1 MDEHIFKMRVTKWE
15 EGAASLHGSYD
26 DLSPQEQNAFNTLYN
41 LWRNAAFSDDLKN
54 RVERQVKLL
63 SDSDKLHNNNRDI
76 VLASKNFRSMSR
88 ELYGTDVATLRQFVA
103 YMKNKCGGPV
113 RNNNRPQPT
122 SSPRPATNNRP
133 QPTSSPRPVTNN
145 RPQPTSSP
153 RPVTNNRP
161 QPTSSPRPV
170 TNNRP
175 QPTSSPR
182 PVTNNR
188 PQPTSSPRPVTN
200 NRPQPTSSPRPV
212 TNNRPQPTTNHS
224 FRPTGN
230 SGHGGDGN
238 DGTHFSRDMIGYA
251 VGVMLLI
258 GICVA
263 MAAGWSHATA
273 PKPYDYAK
281 WLRTEWNGETGG
293 MPTTLIVD
301 TVCGDS
307 VEARLMISKAGGL
320 VKENLKGSLEIASE
334 GCYVYL
340 RNSDPQTNDSSVI
353 RLLVAQ
359 EAVRMGGS
367 VQTSDSTSL
376 AMSLLRAGSKEKVKV
391 QAGTSQPKQSKKN
404 RKSQRTRKTDNSNGS
419 YSSSSSTNT
428 SSASHSVRNKPTEE
442 AQPAA
447 SEPSQPDP
455 SKGGFRLEVIK
466 KE

>member
-122 SSPRPATNNRP
+122 SSPRP
-133 QPTSSPRPVTNN
+133 VTNN

-175 QPTSSPR
+175 QPM
-182 PVTNNR
+182 
-188 PQPTSSPRPVTN
+188 
-200 NRPQPTSSPRPV
+200 
-212 TNNRPQPTTNHS
+212 TNHS

-251 VGVMLLI
+251 VGVVLLI

-367 VQTSDSTSL
+367 VQTSDSTLL

-391 QAGTSQPKQSKKN
+391 QAGTYQPKQSKKN
-404 RKSQRTRKTDNSNGS
+404 RKSRSTRKTDNSNGS

>member
-26 DLSPQEQNAFNTLYN
+26 DLSPQEQNAFDTLYN

-113 RNNNRPQPT
+113 RNNNNRPQPT
-122 SSPRPATNNRP
+122 SSSRPATNNRP
-133 QPTSSPRPVTNN
+133 QPTSSH
-145 RPQPTSSP
+145 
-153 RPVTNNRP
+153 
-161 QPTSSPRPV
+161 
-170 TNNRP
+170 
-175 QPTSSPR
+175 R

-273 PKPYDYAK
+273 PKPYDYAE

-307 VEARLMISKAGGL
+307 VEARLIISKAGGL

>member
-26 DLSPQEQNAFNTLYN
+26 DLSPQEQNAFDTLYN

-122 SSPRPATNNRP
+122 SPPRPA
-133 QPTSSPRPVTNN
+133 
-145 RPQPTSSP
+145 
-153 RPVTNNRP
+153 
-161 QPTSSPRPV
+161 
-170 TNNRP
+170 
-175 QPTSSPR
+175 
-182 PVTNNR
+182 TNNR

-391 QAGTSQPKQSKKN
+391 QAGTYQPKQSKKN

>member
-15 EGAASLHGSYD
+15 EGAASLNGSYD

-88 ELYGTDVATLRQFVA
+88 ELYGTDEATLRQFVA

-122 SSPRPATNNRP
+122 SSPRP
-133 QPTSSPRPVTNN
+133 VTNN

-153 RPVTNNRP
+153 RPATNNRP
-161 QPTSSPRPV
+161 HTTTGPSS
-170 TNNRP
+170 
-175 QPTSSPR
+175 
-182 PVTNNR
+182 
-188 PQPTSSPRPVTN
+188 
-200 NRPQPTSSPRPV
+200 
-212 TNNRPQPTTNHS
+212 
-224 FRPTGN
+224 RPTGN
-230 SGHGGDGN
+230 GGHRDSGPRIRFD
-238 DGTHFSRDMIGYA
+238 RDMIGYA
-251 VGVMLLI
+251 VGVILLI

-376 AMSLLRAGSKEKVKV
+376 AMSLLRAGSKEKVDV
-391 QAGTSQPKQSKKN
+391 QTVISKPKQSKKN
-404 RKSQRTRKTDNSNGS
+404 RKSRSTRKTDNSNGS

-428 SSASHSVRNKPTEE
+428 SSALHSVRNKPTEE

>member
-113 RNNNRPQPT
+113 RNNNRP
-122 SSPRPATNNRP
+122 RPATAA
-133 QPTSSPRPVTNN
+133 
-145 RPQPTSSP
+145 
-153 RPVTNNRP
+153 
-161 QPTSSPRPV
+161 
-170 TNNRP
+170 
-175 QPTSSPR
+175 
-182 PVTNNR
+182 
-188 PQPTSSPRPVTN
+188 TSSPRPVTN

-340 RNSDPQTNDSSVI
+340 RNSDPQTNDNSVI

-376 AMSLLRAGSKEKVKV
+376 AMSLLRAGSKEKVDV
-391 QAGTSQPKQSKKN
+391 QTVISKPKQSKKN
-404 RKSQRTRKTDNSNGS
+404 RKSRSTRKSDSSNGS

-428 SSASHSVRNKPTEE
+428 RSTSHSVRNKPTEE

>member
-15 EGAASLHGSYD
+15 EGAASLNGSYD
-26 DLSPQEQNAFNTLYN
+26 DLSPQEQNAFDTLCN

-88 ELYGTDVATLRQFVA
+88 ELYGTDEATLRQFVA

-122 SSPRPATNNRP
+122 SSSRPATNNRP

-145 RPQPTSSP
+145 RPQPTM
-153 RPVTNNRP
+153 
-161 QPTSSPRPV
+161 
-170 TNNRP
+170 
-175 QPTSSPR
+175 
-182 PVTNNR
+182 
-188 PQPTSSPRPVTN
+188 
-200 NRPQPTSSPRPV
+200 
-212 TNNRPQPTTNHS
+212 NHS
-224 FRPTGN
+224 SRPTGN

-238 DGTHFSRDMIGYA
+238 DGTRFSRDMIGYA
-251 VGVMLLI
+251 VGVILLI

-340 RNSDPQTNDSSVI
+340 RNSDSQANDSSVI

-376 AMSLLRAGSKEKVKV
+376 AMSLLRSGSKEKVDV
-391 QAGTSQPKQSKKN
+391 QTVISKPKQSKKN
-404 RKSQRTRKTDNSNGS
+404 RKSRSTRKSDSSNGS

-428 SSASHSVRNKPTEE
+428 RSASHSVRNKPTEE

>member
-133 QPTSSPRPVTNN
+133 QPM
-145 RPQPTSSP
+145 
-153 RPVTNNRP
+153 
-161 QPTSSPRPV
+161 
-170 TNNRP
+170 
-175 QPTSSPR
+175 
-182 PVTNNR
+182 
-188 PQPTSSPRPVTN
+188 
-200 NRPQPTSSPRPV
+200 
-212 TNNRPQPTTNHS
+212 TNHS

-376 AMSLLRAGSKEKVKV
+376 AMSLLRAGSKEKV

>member
-122 SSPRPATNNRP
+122 SPPRPA
-133 QPTSSPRPVTNN
+133 
-145 RPQPTSSP
+145 
-153 RPVTNNRP
+153 
-161 QPTSSPRPV
+161 
-170 TNNRP
+170 
-175 QPTSSPR
+175 
-182 PVTNNR
+182 TNNR

-238 DGTHFSRDMIGYA
+238 DGTRFSRDMIGYA
-251 VGVMLLI
+251 VGVVLLI

-307 VEARLMISKAGGL
+307 VEARLMLSKAGGL

-376 AMSLLRAGSKEKVKV
+376 AMSLLRAGSNEKVDV
-391 QAGTSQPKQSKKN
+391 QAVISKPKQSKKN
-404 RKSQRTRKTDNSNGS
+404 RKSRSTRKSDSSNGS

-428 SSASHSVRNKPTEE
+428 RSTSHSVRNKPTEE

>member
-113 RNNNRPQPT
+113 RNNN
-122 SSPRPATNNRP
+122 
-133 QPTSSPRPVTNN
+133 
-145 RPQPTSSP
+145 
-153 RPVTNNRP
+153 
-161 QPTSSPRPV
+161 
-170 TNNRP
+170 
-175 QPTSSPR
+175 
-182 PVTNNR
+182 
-188 PQPTSSPRPVTN
+188 
-200 NRPQPTSSPRPV
+200 
-212 TNNRPQPTTNHS
+212 NRPQPTTNHS

-238 DGTHFSRDMIGYA
+238 DGTRFSRDMIGYA
-251 VGVMLLI
+251 VGVILLI

-301 TVCGDS
+301 TVYGDS

-320 VKENLKGSLEIASE
+320 VKESLKGSLEIASE

-340 RNSDPQTNDSSVI
+340 RNSDPQANDSSVI

-391 QAGTSQPKQSKKN
+391 QAGTYQPKQSKKN
-404 RKSQRTRKTDNSNGS
+404 RKSRSTRKSDSSNGS

-428 SSASHSVRNKPTEE
+428 RSTSHSVRNKPTEE

>member
-15 EGAASLHGSYD
+15 EGAASLEGSYD

-88 ELYGTDVATLRQFVA
+88 ELYGTDEATLRQFVA

-113 RNNNRPQPT
+113 RNNNRPQPAN
-122 SSPRPATNNRP
+122 SSPRPTPPPNSSSRPTPAANNRP
-133 QPTSSPRPVTNN
+133 H
-145 RPQPTSSP
+145 
-153 RPVTNNRP
+153 
-161 QPTSSPRPV
+161 
-170 TNNRP
+170 
-175 QPTSSPR
+175 
-182 PVTNNR
+182 
-188 PQPTSSPRPVTN
+188 
-200 NRPQPTSSPRPV
+200 
-212 TNNRPQPTTNHS
+212 PTTGPS
-224 FRPTGN
+224 SRPTGN
-230 SGHGGDGN
+230 GGHRDSGPRIR
-238 DGTHFSRDMIGYA
+238 FSRDMIGYA
-251 VGVMLLI
+251 VGVILLI

-281 WLRTEWNGETGG
+281 WLRMEWNGETGG

-340 RNSDPQTNDSSVI
+340 RNSDPQANDSSVI

-376 AMSLLRAGSKEKVKV
+376 AMSLLRAGSKEKVDV
-391 QAGTSQPKQSKKN
+391 QTVISKPKQSKKN
-404 RKSQRTRKTDNSNGS
+404 RKLRSTRKSDSSNGS

>member
-26 DLSPQEQNAFNTLYN
+26 DLSPQEQNAFDTLYN

-122 SSPRPATNNRP
+122 SSPRP
-133 QPTSSPRPVTNN
+133 
-145 RPQPTSSP
+145 
-153 RPVTNNRP
+153 
-161 QPTSSPRPV
+161 
-170 TNNRP
+170 
-175 QPTSSPR
+175 
-182 PVTNNR
+182 
-188 PQPTSSPRPVTN
+188 
-200 NRPQPTSSPRPV
+200 V

-238 DGTHFSRDMIGYA
+238 DGTRFRRDMIGYA
-251 VGVMLLI
+251 VGVILLI

-404 RKSQRTRKTDNSNGS
+404 RKSQRTRKTNNSNGS

-428 SSASHSVRNKPTEE
+428 RSTSHSVRNKPTEE
-442 AQPAA
+442 AQPTA

>member
-15 EGAASLHGSYD
+15 EGAASLNGSYD
-26 DLSPQEQNAFNTLYN
+26 DLSPQEQNAFDTLYN

-88 ELYGTDVATLRQFVA
+88 ELYGTDEATLRQFVA

-113 RNNNRPQPT
+113 RNN
-122 SSPRPATNNRP
+122 NNRP

-153 RPVTNNRP
+153 RPATD
-161 QPTSSPRPV
+161 
-170 TNNRP
+170 
-175 QPTSSPR
+175 
-182 PVTNNR
+182 
-188 PQPTSSPRPVTN
+188 
-200 NRPQPTSSPRPV
+200 
-212 TNNRPQPTTNHS
+212 NRPQPTTNHS
-224 FRPTGN
+224 SRPTGN

-301 TVCGDS
+301 TVRGDS

-340 RNSDPQTNDSSVI
+340 RNSDPQANDSSVI

-376 AMSLLRAGSKEKVKV
+376 AMSLLRAGSKEKVDV
-391 QAGTSQPKQSKKN
+391 QTVISKPKQSKKN
-404 RKSQRTRKTDNSNGS
+404 SKSRRTRKTDSSNGS

-428 SSASHSVRNKPTEE
+428 RSASQSVRNKPTEE

>member
-1 MDEHIFKMRVTKWE
+1 
-15 EGAASLHGSYD
+15 
-26 DLSPQEQNAFNTLYN
+26 
-41 LWRNAAFSDDLKN
+41 
-54 RVERQVKLL
+54 
-63 SDSDKLHNNNRDI
+63 
-76 VLASKNFRSMSR
+76 
-88 ELYGTDVATLRQFVA
+88 
-103 YMKNKCGGPV
+103 
-113 RNNNRPQPT
+113 
-122 SSPRPATNNRP
+122 
-133 QPTSSPRPVTNN
+133 
-145 RPQPTSSP
+145 
-153 RPVTNNRP
+153 
-161 QPTSSPRPV
+161 
-170 TNNRP
+170 
-175 QPTSSPR
+175 
-182 PVTNNR
+182 
-188 PQPTSSPRPVTN
+188 
-200 NRPQPTSSPRPV
+200 
-212 TNNRPQPTTNHS
+212 
-224 FRPTGN
+224 
-230 SGHGGDGN
+230 
-238 DGTHFSRDMIGYA
+238 MIGYA

-301 TVCGDS
+301 TVRGDS

-391 QAGTSQPKQSKKN
+391 QAGTYQPKQSKKN
-404 RKSQRTRKTDNSNGS
+404 RKSQRTRKSDSSNGS

-428 SSASHSVRNKPTEE
+428 RSTSHSVRNKPTEE

>member
-122 SSPRPATNNRP
+122 SSPRPA
-133 QPTSSPRPVTNN
+133 
-145 RPQPTSSP
+145 
-153 RPVTNNRP
+153 
-161 QPTSSPRPV
+161 

-353 RLLVAQ
+353 RLLVAP

>member
-26 DLSPQEQNAFNTLYN
+26 DLSPQEQNAFDTLYN

-145 RPQPTSSP
+145 RPQPT
-153 RPVTNNRP
+153 TD
-161 QPTSSPRPV
+161 
-170 TNNRP
+170 
-175 QPTSSPR
+175 
-182 PVTNNR
+182 
-188 PQPTSSPRPVTN
+188 
-200 NRPQPTSSPRPV
+200 
-212 TNNRPQPTTNHS
+212 HS

-238 DGTHFSRDMIGYA
+238 DDTRFGRDMIGYA
-251 VGVMLLI
+251 VGVILLI

-376 AMSLLRAGSKEKVKV
+376 AMSLLRAGSKEKVDV
-391 QAGTSQPKQSKKN
+391 QTVISKPKQSKKN
-404 RKSQRTRKTDNSNGS
+404 RKSRSTRKTDNSNGS

-428 SSASHSVRNKPTEE
+428 SSASQSVRNKPTEE

>member
-15 EGAASLHGSYD
+15 EGAASLEGSYD

-88 ELYGTDVATLRQFVA
+88 ELYGTDEATLRQFVA

-122 SSPRPATNNRP
+122 SSPRP
-133 QPTSSPRPVTNN
+133 VTNN

-153 RPVTNNRP
+153 RPATNNRP
-161 QPTSSPRPV
+161 HTTTGPSS
-170 TNNRP
+170 
-175 QPTSSPR
+175 
-182 PVTNNR
+182 
-188 PQPTSSPRPVTN
+188 
-200 NRPQPTSSPRPV
+200 
-212 TNNRPQPTTNHS
+212 
-224 FRPTGN
+224 RPTGN
-230 SGHGGDGN
+230 GGHRDSGPRIRFD
-238 DGTHFSRDMIGYA
+238 RDMIGYA

-376 AMSLLRAGSKEKVKV
+376 AMSLLRAGSKEKVDV
-391 QAGTSQPKQSKKN
+391 QTVISKPKQSKKN
-404 RKSQRTRKTDNSNGS
+404 RKSRSTRKSDSSDGS

>member
-88 ELYGTDVATLRQFVA
+88 ELYGTDVSTLRQFVA

-122 SSPRPATNNRP
+122 SSPRPA
-133 QPTSSPRPVTNN
+133 
-145 RPQPTSSP
+145 
-153 RPVTNNRP
+153 
-161 QPTSSPRPV
+161 

-301 TVCGDS
+301 TVRGDS

-376 AMSLLRAGSKEKVKV
+376 AMSLLRAGSNEKVKV
-391 QAGTSQPKQSKKN
+391 QAGTYQPKQSKKN
-404 RKSQRTRKTDNSNGS
+404 RKLRSTRKTNNSNGS

>member
-113 RNNNRPQPT
+113 RNNN
-122 SSPRPATNNRP
+122 
-133 QPTSSPRPVTNN
+133 
-145 RPQPTSSP
+145 
-153 RPVTNNRP
+153 
-161 QPTSSPRPV
+161 
-170 TNNRP
+170 
-175 QPTSSPR
+175 
-182 PVTNNR
+182 NR

-238 DGTHFSRDMIGYA
+238 DDTRFSRDMIGYA

-301 TVCGDS
+301 TVRGDS

-428 SSASHSVRNKPTEE
+428 RSTSHSVRNKPTEE

>member
-113 RNNNRPQPT
+113 RTNNRPQPT
-122 SSPRPATNNRP
+122 SSPRPA
-133 QPTSSPRPVTNN
+133 
-145 RPQPTSSP
+145 
-153 RPVTNNRP
+153 
-161 QPTSSPRPV
+161 
-170 TNNRP
+170 
-175 QPTSSPR
+175 
-182 PVTNNR
+182 
-188 PQPTSSPRPVTN
+188 
-200 NRPQPTSSPRPV
+200 

-376 AMSLLRAGSKEKVKV
+376 AMSLLRAGSKEKVDV
-391 QAGTSQPKQSKKN
+391 QTVISKPKQSKKN
-404 RKSQRTRKTDNSNGS
+404 RKSHRTRKTESSNGS

-428 SSASHSVRNKPTEE
+428 RSTSHSVRNKPTEE

>member
-122 SSPRPATNNRP
+122 SSPRPA
-133 QPTSSPRPVTNN
+133 
-145 RPQPTSSP
+145 
-153 RPVTNNRP
+153 
-161 QPTSSPRPV
+161 
-170 TNNRP
+170 
-175 QPTSSPR
+175 
-182 PVTNNR
+182 
-188 PQPTSSPRPVTN
+188 
-200 NRPQPTSSPRPV
+200 

-404 RKSQRTRKTDNSNGS
+404 RKSRSTRKSDSSNGS

-428 SSASHSVRNKPTEE
+428 RSTSHSVRNKPTEE

>member
-113 RNNNRPQPT
+113 RTNNRPQPT

-145 RPQPTSSP
+145 RPQPT
-153 RPVTNNRP
+153 
-161 QPTSSPRPV
+161 
-170 TNNRP
+170 
-175 QPTSSPR
+175 
-182 PVTNNR
+182 
-188 PQPTSSPRPVTN
+188 
-200 NRPQPTSSPRPV
+200 
-212 TNNRPQPTTNHS
+212 TNHS
-224 FRPTGN
+224 FRPMGN

>member
-113 RNNNRPQPT
+113 R
-122 SSPRPATNNRP
+122 TNNRP
-133 QPTSSPRPVTNN
+133 QPTSSPRPVTNH
-145 RPQPTSSP
+145 
-153 RPVTNNRP
+153 
-161 QPTSSPRPV
+161 
-170 TNNRP
+170 
-175 QPTSSPR
+175 
-182 PVTNNR
+182 
-188 PQPTSSPRPVTN
+188 
-200 NRPQPTSSPRPV
+200 
-212 TNNRPQPTTNHS
+212 RPQPTTNHS

-404 RKSQRTRKTDNSNGS
+404 RKSRSTRKTDNSNGS

>member
-15 EGAASLHGSYD
+15 EAAASLHGSYD

-113 RNNNRPQPT
+113 RN
-122 SSPRPATNNRP
+122 
-133 QPTSSPRPVTNN
+133 
-145 RPQPTSSP
+145 
-153 RPVTNNRP
+153 
-161 QPTSSPRPV
+161 
-170 TNNRP
+170 
-175 QPTSSPR
+175 
-182 PVTNNR
+182 
-188 PQPTSSPRPVTN
+188 N

-428 SSASHSVRNKPTEE
+428 RSTSHSVRNKPTEE
-442 AQPAA
+442 AQPTA

>member
-133 QPTSSPRPVTNN
+133 QPT
-145 RPQPTSSP
+145 
-153 RPVTNNRP
+153 
-161 QPTSSPRPV
+161 
-170 TNNRP
+170 
-175 QPTSSPR
+175 
-182 PVTNNR
+182 
-188 PQPTSSPRPVTN
+188 
-200 NRPQPTSSPRPV
+200 
-212 TNNRPQPTTNHS
+212 TNHS
-224 FRPTGN
+224 SRPTGN

-238 DGTHFSRDMIGYA
+238 DDTHFSRDMIGYA

-376 AMSLLRAGSKEKVKV
+376 AMSLLRAGSKEKVDV
-391 QAGTSQPKQSKKN
+391 QTVISKPKQSKKN
-404 RKSQRTRKTDNSNGS
+404 RKSRSTRKTDNSNGS

>member
-15 EGAASLHGSYD
+15 EGAASLKGSFD
-26 DLSPQEQNAFNTLYN
+26 DLSPQEQNAFDTLCN

-113 RNNNRPQPT
+113 RNNN
-122 SSPRPATNNRP
+122 NRP

-153 RPVTNNRP
+153 RPA
-161 QPTSSPRPV
+161 
-170 TNNRP
+170 
-175 QPTSSPR
+175 
-182 PVTNNR
+182 
-188 PQPTSSPRPVTN
+188 
-200 NRPQPTSSPRPV
+200 

-238 DGTHFSRDMIGYA
+238 DGTRFSRDMIGYA
-251 VGVMLLI
+251 VGVILLI

-320 VKENLKGSLEIASE
+320 VKESLKGSLEIASE
-334 GCYVYL
+334 GCYVYM
-340 RNSDPQTNDSSVI
+340 RNSDPQANDSSVI

-376 AMSLLRAGSKEKVKV
+376 AMSLLRAGSKEKVDV
-391 QAGTSQPKQSKKN
+391 QTVISKPKQSKKN
-404 RKSQRTRKTDNSNGS
+404 RKSRSTRKSDSSNGS

-428 SSASHSVRNKPTEE
+428 RSASHSVRNKPTEE
-442 AQPAA
+442 AQPTA

>member
-15 EGAASLHGSYD
+15 EGAASLKGSFD
-26 DLSPQEQNAFNTLYN
+26 DLSPQEQNAFDTLYN

-88 ELYGTDVATLRQFVA
+88 ELYGTDEATLRQFVA

-113 RNNNRPQPT
+113 RNN
-122 SSPRPATNNRP
+122 NNRP

-153 RPVTNNRP
+153 RPA
-161 QPTSSPRPV
+161 
-170 TNNRP
+170 
-175 QPTSSPR
+175 
-182 PVTNNR
+182 
-188 PQPTSSPRPVTN
+188 
-200 NRPQPTSSPRPV
+200 

-238 DGTHFSRDMIGYA
+238 DGTRFSRDMIGYA
-251 VGVMLLI
+251 VGVILLI

-320 VKENLKGSLEIASE
+320 VKESLKGSLEIASE
-334 GCYVYL
+334 GCYVYM
-340 RNSDPQTNDSSVI
+340 RNSDPQANDSSVI

-376 AMSLLRAGSKEKVKV
+376 AMSLLRSGSKEKVDV
-391 QAGTSQPKQSKKN
+391 QTVISKPKQSKKN
-404 RKSQRTRKTDNSNGS
+404 RKSRSTRKSDSSNGS

-428 SSASHSVRNKPTEE
+428 RSASHSVRNKPTEE

>member
-122 SSPRPATNNRP
+122 SSPRPASNNIP

-153 RPVTNNRP
+153 RPATNNRP
-161 QPTSSPRPV
+161 QPTSSPRPA
-170 TNNRP
+170 
-175 QPTSSPR
+175 
-182 PVTNNR
+182 
-188 PQPTSSPRPVTN
+188 
-200 NRPQPTSSPRPV
+200 

-404 RKSQRTRKTDNSNGS
+404 RKSQRTRKTDSSNGS

-428 SSASHSVRNKPTEE
+428 RSTSHSVRNKPTEE

>member
-113 RNNNRPQPT
+113 RN
-122 SSPRPATNNRP
+122 
-133 QPTSSPRPVTNN
+133 
-145 RPQPTSSP
+145 
-153 RPVTNNRP
+153 
-161 QPTSSPRPV
+161 
-170 TNNRP
+170 
-175 QPTSSPR
+175 
-182 PVTNNR
+182 
-188 PQPTSSPRPVTN
+188 N

-376 AMSLLRAGSKEKVKV
+376 AMSLLRAGSKEKVDV
-391 QAGTSQPKQSKKN
+391 QTVISKPKQSKKN
-404 RKSQRTRKTDNSNGS
+404 RKSRSTRKTDNSNGS

-428 SSASHSVRNKPTEE
+428 RSTSHSVRNKPTEE

>member
-26 DLSPQEQNAFNTLYN
+26 DLSPQEQNAFDTLYN

-122 SSPRPATNNRP
+122 SSPRPA
-133 QPTSSPRPVTNN
+133 
-145 RPQPTSSP
+145 
-153 RPVTNNRP
+153 
-161 QPTSSPRPV
+161 
-170 TNNRP
+170 
-175 QPTSSPR
+175 
-182 PVTNNR
+182 TNNR

-376 AMSLLRAGSKEKVKV
+376 AMSLLRAGSKEKVDV
-391 QAGTSQPKQSKKN
+391 QTVISKPKQSKKN
-404 RKSQRTRKTDNSNGS
+404 RKSRSTRKSDSSNGS

>member
-122 SSPRPATNNRP
+122 SSPRP
-133 QPTSSPRPVTNN
+133 VTNN

-153 RPVTNNRP
+153 RPA
-161 QPTSSPRPV
+161 
-170 TNNRP
+170 
-175 QPTSSPR
+175 
-182 PVTNNR
+182 TNNR

>member
-26 DLSPQEQNAFNTLYN
+26 DLSPQEQNAFETLYN

-88 ELYGTDVATLRQFVA
+88 ELYGTDEATLRQFVA

-113 RNNNRPQPT
+113 RNN
-122 SSPRPATNNRP
+122 NNRP

-153 RPVTNNRP
+153 RPA
-161 QPTSSPRPV
+161 
-170 TNNRP
+170 
-175 QPTSSPR
+175 
-182 PVTNNR
+182 
-188 PQPTSSPRPVTN
+188 
-200 NRPQPTSSPRPV
+200 

-238 DGTHFSRDMIGYA
+238 DGTRFSRDMIGYA
-251 VGVMLLI
+251 VGVILLI

-301 TVCGDS
+301 TVRGDS

-320 VKENLKGSLEIASE
+320 VKENLKGSLEMASE

-340 RNSDPQTNDSSVI
+340 RNSDSQTNDSSVI

-376 AMSLLRAGSKEKVKV
+376 AMSLLRAGSNEKVDV
-391 QAGTSQPKQSKKN
+391 QTVISKPKQSKKN
-404 RKSQRTRKTDNSNGS
+404 RKSRSTRKTDNSNGS

-428 SSASHSVRNKPTEE
+428 RSTSQSVRNKPTEE
-442 AQPAA
+442 AQPAV

>member
-113 RNNNRPQPT
+113 RNN
-122 SSPRPATNNRP
+122 
-133 QPTSSPRPVTNN
+133 
-145 RPQPTSSP
+145 
-153 RPVTNNRP
+153 
-161 QPTSSPRPV
+161 
-170 TNNRP
+170 
-175 QPTSSPR
+175 
-182 PVTNNR
+182 
-188 PQPTSSPRPVTN
+188 N

-455 SKGGFRLEVIK
+455 SKGGYRLEVIK

>member
-15 EGAASLHGSYD
+15 EGAASLNGSYD
-26 DLSPQEQNAFNTLYN
+26 DLSPQEQNAFDTLYN

-113 RNNNRPQPT
+113 RNNNRP
-122 SSPRPATNNRP
+122 RPATAA
-133 QPTSSPRPVTNN
+133 TSSPRPVTNN

-153 RPVTNNRP
+153 RPASNNRP
-161 QPTSSPRPV
+161 QPTSPPRPA

-175 QPTSSPR
+175 H
-182 PVTNNR
+182 
-188 PQPTSSPRPVTN
+188 
-200 NRPQPTSSPRPV
+200 
-212 TNNRPQPTTNHS
+212 PTTNHS
-224 FRPTGN
+224 SRPTGN

-238 DGTHFSRDMIGYA
+238 DGTRFSRDMIGYA
-251 VGVMLLI
+251 VGVILLI

-376 AMSLLRAGSKEKVKV
+376 AMSLLRAGSNEKVDV
-391 QAGTSQPKQSKKN
+391 QTVISKPKQSKKN

-428 SSASHSVRNKPTEE
+428 RSTSHSVRNKPTEE

>member
-122 SSPRPATNNRP
+122 SSPRP
-133 QPTSSPRPVTNN
+133 
-145 RPQPTSSP
+145 
-153 RPVTNNRP
+153 
-161 QPTSSPRPV
+161 
-170 TNNRP
+170 
-175 QPTSSPR
+175 
-182 PVTNNR
+182 VTNNR

-251 VGVMLLI
+251 VGVILLI

-301 TVCGDS
+301 TVRSDS

-376 AMSLLRAGSKEKVKV
+376 AMSLLRAGSNDKVDV
-391 QAGTSQPKQSKKN
+391 QTVISKPKQSKKN

-428 SSASHSVRNKPTEE
+428 RSTSHSVRNKPTEE
-442 AQPAA
+442 AQPAT

>member
-15 EGAASLHGSYD
+15 EGAASLKGSYD
-26 DLSPQEQNAFNTLYN
+26 DLSPQEQNAFDTLYN

-88 ELYGTDVATLRQFVA
+88 ELYGTDEATLRQFVA

-113 RNNNRPQPT
+113 RNN
-122 SSPRPATNNRP
+122 NNRP

-153 RPVTNNRP
+153 RPA
-161 QPTSSPRPV
+161 
-170 TNNRP
+170 
-175 QPTSSPR
+175 
-182 PVTNNR
+182 
-188 PQPTSSPRPVTN
+188 
-200 NRPQPTSSPRPV
+200 

-238 DGTHFSRDMIGYA
+238 DDTHFSRDMIGYA

-376 AMSLLRAGSKEKVKV
+376 AMSLLRAGSKEKVDV
-391 QAGTSQPKQSKKN
+391 QTVISKPKQSKKN
-404 RKSQRTRKTDNSNGS
+404 RKSRSTRKSDSSNGS

-428 SSASHSVRNKPTEE
+428 RSASHSVRNKPTEE
-442 AQPAA
+442 AQSAA

>member
-26 DLSPQEQNAFNTLYN
+26 DLSPQEQNAFDTLYN

-122 SSPRPATNNRP
+122 SSPRP
-133 QPTSSPRPVTNN
+133 
-145 RPQPTSSP
+145 
-153 RPVTNNRP
+153 
-161 QPTSSPRPV
+161 
-170 TNNRP
+170 
-175 QPTSSPR
+175 
-182 PVTNNR
+182 
-188 PQPTSSPRPVTN
+188 
-200 NRPQPTSSPRPV
+200 V

-224 FRPTGN
+224 FRPPGN

-301 TVCGDS
+301 TVRGDS

-391 QAGTSQPKQSKKN
+391 QTGTYQPKQSKKN
-404 RKSQRTRKTDNSNGS
+404 RKSRSTRKTDNSNGS

-428 SSASHSVRNKPTEE
+428 RSTSHSVRNKPTEE

>member
-15 EGAASLHGSYD
+15 EGAASLNGSYD

-88 ELYGTDVATLRQFVA
+88 ELYGTDEATLRQFVA

-122 SSPRPATNNRP
+122 SSPRP
-133 QPTSSPRPVTNN
+133 VTNN

-153 RPVTNNRP
+153 RPA
-161 QPTSSPRPV
+161 
-170 TNNRP
+170 
-175 QPTSSPR
+175 
-182 PVTNNR
+182 
-188 PQPTSSPRPVTN
+188 
-200 NRPQPTSSPRPV
+200 
-212 TNNRPQPTTNHS
+212 TNNRPQPTTGPS
-224 FRPTGN
+224 SRPTGN
-230 SGHGGDGN
+230 GGHRDSGPRIRFD
-238 DGTHFSRDMIGYA
+238 RDMIGYA
-251 VGVMLLI
+251 VGVILLI

-376 AMSLLRAGSKEKVKV
+376 AMSLLRAGSNEKVKV

-404 RKSQRTRKTDNSNGS
+404 SKSRSTRKSDSSNGS

-428 SSASHSVRNKPTEE
+428 RSTSHSVRNKPTEE

>member
-113 RNNNRPQPT
+113 RNNN
-122 SSPRPATNNRP
+122 NRP
-133 QPTSSPRPVTNN
+133 QPTSS
-145 RPQPTSSP
+145 S
-153 RPVTNNRP
+153 
-161 QPTSSPRPV
+161 
-170 TNNRP
+170 
-175 QPTSSPR
+175 
-182 PVTNNR
+182 
-188 PQPTSSPRPVTN
+188 
-200 NRPQPTSSPRPV
+200 RPV

-224 FRPTGN
+224 SRPTGN

-238 DGTHFSRDMIGYA
+238 DDTRFSRDMIGYA

-301 TVCGDS
+301 TVRGDS

-391 QAGTSQPKQSKKN
+391 QAGTSQPKQSKN

-442 AQPAA
+442 ALPAA

>member
-15 EGAASLHGSYD
+15 EGAASLEGSYD

-54 RVERQVKLL
+54 RVERQVQLL

-88 ELYGTDVATLRQFVA
+88 ELYGTDEATLRQFVA

-122 SSPRPATNNRP
+122 SSPRP
-133 QPTSSPRPVTNN
+133 VTNN

-153 RPVTNNRP
+153 HPATNNRP
-161 QPTSSPRPV
+161 HTTTGPSS
-170 TNNRP
+170 
-175 QPTSSPR
+175 
-182 PVTNNR
+182 
-188 PQPTSSPRPVTN
+188 
-200 NRPQPTSSPRPV
+200 
-212 TNNRPQPTTNHS
+212 
-224 FRPTGN
+224 RPTGN
-230 SGHGGDGN
+230 GGHRDSGPRIRFD
-238 DGTHFSRDMIGYA
+238 RDMIGYA
-251 VGVMLLI
+251 VGVILLI

-301 TVCGDS
+301 TVRGDS

-359 EAVRMGGS
+359 EAFRMGGS

-376 AMSLLRAGSKEKVKV
+376 AMSLLRAGSKEKVEV
-391 QAGTSQPKQSKKN
+391 QTGTSQPKQSKKN
-404 RKSQRTRKTDNSNGS
+404 SKSRRTRKTDSSNGS

-428 SSASHSVRNKPTEE
+428 NSASHSVRNKPTEE